1 MKYDIFQAYS
11 DILKED
17 EKNKAKETVSHET
30 VSAAKEDILPDEPLT
45 TPLEEGENNNES
57 EE

>member
-1 MKYDIFQAYS
+1 MKYDIFQAYE

-17 EKNKAKETVSHET
+17 EKNKPKETVSHET
-30 VSAAKEDILPDEPLT
+30 VSTAKEDNLPEEPLT
-45 TPLEEGENNNES
+45 TPIEEGENKNES